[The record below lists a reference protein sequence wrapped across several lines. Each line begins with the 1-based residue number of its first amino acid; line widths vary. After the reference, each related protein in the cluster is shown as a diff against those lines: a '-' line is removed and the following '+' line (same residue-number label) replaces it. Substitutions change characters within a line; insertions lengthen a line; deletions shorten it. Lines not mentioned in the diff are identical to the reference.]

1 MLKYT
6 SRKDSPAGAIEFHG
20 RVFDPE
26 RAEALIYDVGYPC
39 LGTIERHYYR
49 HYHSGPKYFFSK
61 LFEEFYY
68 IEGVLPED
76 LLAEALHDELPKVR
90 IMWISEVQTRYVRG
104 DNELVYARPTIRYA
118 VDVPRFL
125 ELSLNRTGWRD
136 GGPEC
141 DFPVQALQDSAM
153 SLRMRDTISLI
164 IRDDVTT
171 AAMIRLLYC

>member
-1 MLKYT
+1 
-6 SRKDSPAGAIEFHG
+6 
-20 RVFDPE
+20 
-26 RAEALIYDVGYPC
+26 
-39 LGTIERHYYR
+39 
-49 HYHSGPKYFFSK
+49 
-61 LFEEFYY
+61 
-68 IEGVLPED
+68 
-76 LLAEALHDELPKVR
+76 
-90 IMWISEVQTRYVRG
+90 
-104 DNELVYARPTIRYA
+104 VYARPTIRYA